1 MNKGRVEAFTDAV
14 IAIIVTIMVLELKV
28 PDGYT
33 FSALLEE
40 WPDFIAYA
48 VSFSYIMV
56 AWYNHHYMFGLT
68 HTVTRKMFWANN
80 LWIFMT
86 SLYPVSTAWLGED
99 LDHWQPA
106 MFYLIIYTLW
116 AYVYTYLTHVI
127 AQANAGTA
135 VQGKILNMPIYKM
148 LSSKYMAL
156 GLLIAFGLVYIYPPA
171 VLILS
176 ILFLP
181 VCMRLV
187 SDDSDKLDQAKKD
200 GAA

>member
-1 MNKGRVEAFTDAV
+1 MDIYDV
-14 IAIIVTIMVLELKV
+14 
-28 PDGYT
+28 
-33 FSALLEE
+33 ALSC
-40 WPDFIAYA
+40 IY
-48 VSFSYIMV
+48 
-56 AWYNHHYMFGLT
+56 GL
-68 HTVTRKMFWANN
+68 A
-80 LWIFMT
+80 
-86 SLYPVSTAWLGED
+86 GED

-135 VQGKILNMPIYKM
+135 VQRKILNMPIYKM
-148 LSSKYMAL
+148 LSSKYMVL

-200 GAA
+200 GANNGCQM